1 MNVTTRLLNIVRL
14 RPELPEALLYVKI
27 CDNGILVSVHHF
39 FLRGEDVSDEGDNDG
54 DNNVIENGSGSFMGE
69 GTRRNAIAP

>member
-1 MNVTTRLLNIVRL
+1 
-14 RPELPEALLYVKI
+14 VKI
-27 CDNGILVSVHHF
+27 CDNGILVSVDHF